1 VRTKTVARLG
11 LLPAA
16 LLVGSIWAGS
26 ALAASGTAADTHGS
40 VGVNSAGG
48 VGGVEGAAVLP
59 FTGLSLVL
67 FVVGAVLL
75 LTMGLGIRR
84 LSHARD

>member
-16 LLVGSIWAGS
+16 LLVGSVWAGS
-26 ALAASGTAADTHGS
+26 ALAASGTAAQTHGS
-40 VGVNSAGG
+40 AGVNSAGA

-59 FTGLSLVL
+59 FTGLSLLL
-67 FVVGAVLL
+67 FVIGGALL
-75 LTMGLGIRR
+75 LTMGFGIRR
-84 LSHARD
+84 LSQARD